1 ADGSSLNRLNP
12 NDIDNISV
20 LKDAGT
26 AAIYGSRSANGVI
39 LITTKTGQ
47 KNQRPKV
54 SLTGQV
60 GFQDPEVL
68 FRPVSG
74 YQNAT
79 MANLALTNVGQSPT
93 YSPAE
98 IRDLYDHRG
107 DEKRSE
113 EHTSELQSRFDLVC
127 RLLLEKKKKNK
138 NNKITNNTKYN

>member
-1 ADGSSLNRLNP
+1 
-12 NDIDNISV
+12 
-20 LKDAGT
+20 
-26 AAIYGSRSANGVI
+26 
-39 LITTKTGQ
+39 Q

-107 DEKRSE
+107 DEKWNFDEIIRTALQQNYNVSVAGGSDNTTYLFSGGYFNQESNFVGPSFGKQRFNLRSNITTE
-113 EHTSELQSRFDLVC
+113 IGRFKLTS
-127 RLLLEKKKKNK
+127 
-138 NNKITNNTKYN
+138 I